1 MDKLYSEQIEELN
14 AEVDKVRSIAKDSV
28 AAKEKELQDLMTT
41 QINKLEQ
48 TVSENTEDMIK
59 ERKATLQKYSR

>member
-59 ERKATLQKYSR
+59 ERKATLQKYYR

>member
-1 MDKLYSEQIEELN
+1 LDKLYSEQIEELN